1 MQAAGYRGADGSRG
15 EALGP
20 GERKVGEAF
29 HNRSFLEKL
38 KSENV
43 GGRKDGWRTCQGQE
57 QCPIYKDKTKCL
69 REQKTHV
76 GEGR

>member
-1 MQAAGYRGADGSRG
+1 MQMGAEVRHWVQV
-15 EALGP
+15 
-20 GERKVGEAF
+20 ERKVGEAF

-57 QCPIYKDKTKCL
+57 QCPIYKDKTKSL

-76 GEGR
+76 GECR